1 MKNGKTADAMALEI
15 FLVGGPNTQE
25 KLTALRCKCDN
36 MTNGGACPNC
46 GFMGPHDDNGC
57 SGANLT
63 FLCRS
68 CSWQWDAINV

>member
-1 MKNGKTADAMALEI
+1 MKNGKTVDAMALEI
-15 FLVGGPNTQE
+15 LLTGGSDTRE
-25 KLTALRCKCDN
+25 KLVALWRKCNDT
-36 MTNGGACPNC
+36 TNGGACPNC
-46 GFMGPHDDNGC
+46 GARGPHDDNGC